1 MKRHFLMMADYNRW
15 ANARLYEMAA
25 ALPDELYRK
34 DVGVFFKSLHGTLNH
49 LLTTDRI
56 WMRRLDGRGDHPD
69 KLNAI
74 VFDDL
79 PSLHGARKAE
89 DERIVS
95 FVDGLAEEDFDKDWD
110 YTTLNGSAFR
120 QPIGDILA
128 HLFNHQ
134 THHRGQAHAALTAV
148 GVVEPKPLDLL
159 GMQRRSIESRS
170 DRLKG

>member
-1 MKRHFLMMADYNRW
+1 MANYNRW

-25 ALPDELYRK
+25 ELPDELYRK
-34 DVGVFFKSLHGTLNH
+34 YVGVFFKSLHGTLNH

-56 WMRRLDGRGDHPD
+56 WMRRLDGTGAHPD

-89 DERIVS
+89 DERIFN
-95 FVDGLAEEDFDKDWD
+95 FVDGLAEEDFDKEWD
-110 YTTLNGSAFR
+110 YTTLEGRPFR
-120 QPIGDILA
+120 QPLGDILA

-159 GMQRRSIESRS
+159 AMQRRSKSARS
-170 DRLKG
+170 EPSQSKG